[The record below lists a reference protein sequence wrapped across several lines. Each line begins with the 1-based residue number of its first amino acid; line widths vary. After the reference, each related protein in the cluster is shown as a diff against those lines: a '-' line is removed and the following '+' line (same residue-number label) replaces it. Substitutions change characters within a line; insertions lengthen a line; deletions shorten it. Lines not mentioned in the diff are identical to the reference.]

1 MAITMKNG
9 KRKQEAGFTLLIAAI
24 FMSVMLSFGVALGS
38 IGYKQEVLASLAIE
52 SQYAFYAA
60 NAALECVLYS
70 DLQQG
75 LFTSDE
81 PPLAAP
87 LADCDGSTANYLPA
101 FPDGIVSSSAERW
114 VMEERFSLDAGTHCA
129 DVVIYKSPPG
139 GDLTYVF
146 SQGYN
151 VPCGIVESPGG
162 ARFVSRGI
170 STHY

>member
-1 MAITMKNG
+1 MAITMKARN
-9 KRKQEAGFTLLIAAI
+9 KKPESGFTLLIAAI

-38 IGYKQEVLASLAIE
+38 IGYKQQVLASLAIE

-60 NAALECVLYS
+60 NAALECVLWA
-70 DLQQG
+70 DRQQG
-75 LFTSDE
+75 LFTSDT
-81 PPLAAP
+81 PPSSAP
-87 LADCDGSTANYLPA
+87 PVYCDGNTNVYPPA
-101 FPDGIVSSSAERW
+101 FPNGIVSSNADRW
-114 VMEERFSLDAGTHCA
+114 VMEERFSLDNGKHCA

-151 VPCGIVESPGG
+151 VSCSAVQSGT
-162 ARFVSRGI
+162 RFVARGL